1 MALSDQTKAWLEDLK
16 TNGGLTDEAFNT
28 IKSTFESN
36 SKADEFVK
44 GSALRQAD
52 YSRVMSEVQKAQ
64 KAVEDSAAALKLK
77 EDQVTQ
83 YQQQL
88 GQWKAGADVNF
99 KKAIQEREALEKK
112 TTAALA
118 RLKSLAVANGLSEEE
133 VLKDLEVAPVANNQP
148 DNTQPQFD
156 TSQFVRRED
165 IQKTVQESA
174 LIDASIHDVAVRHLE
189 LTGKPLKDAS
199 KLVAEAIQARMTIGD
214 YAAKKYDYAKLEQE
228 AQEAAINQRVKDA
241 VEAERTKIL
250 SDAGLPGAGT
260 GLRTDLKGSP
270 LFQGDGP
277 LKPPT
282 QGTEGSGISAAVA
295 AFNSGKFAPGKR

>member
-28 IKSTFESN
+28 IRSTFEGN

-52 YSRVMSEVQKAQ
+52 YSRVMAEVQKAQ
-64 KAVEDSAAALKLK
+64 KAVEDSAAALQTK
-77 EDQVTQ
+77 EQQVTQ
-83 YQQQL
+83 YQQEL
-88 GQWKAGADVNF
+88 GTWKAGADKNF
-99 KKAIQEREALEKK
+99 QAAIKEREQATIKAN
-112 TTAALA
+112 AALA
-118 RLKSLAVANGLSEEE
+118 RLKSLAVANGLSEDE
-133 VLKDLEVAPVANNQP
+133 VLKDLEVAPVAENQQQQQQQV
-148 DNTQPQFD
+148 DL
-156 TSQFVRRED
+156 SGYVKRED
-165 IQKTVQESA
+165 IQRTVQESA

-189 LTGKPLKDAS
+189 LTGKPLKDAG
-199 KLVAEAIQARMTIGD
+199 KLVAEAIQAKMTIGD
-214 YAAKKYDYAKLEQE
+214 YAAKKYDYAKLEAE
-228 AQEAAINQRVKDA
+228 ASEAAVNQRIKDA

-270 LFQGDGP
+270 LFSGGGP

-282 QGTEGSGISAAVA
+282 GDGGGGVSAAVA
-295 AFNSGKFAPGKR
+295 AFNAGKFAHK

>member
-28 IKSTFESN
+28 IKATFEGN

-52 YSRVMSEVQKAQ
+52 YSRVMADVQKAQ
-64 KAVEDSAAALKLK
+64 KDVEAAGLALKTK
-77 EDQVTQ
+77 EEQVTA
-83 YQQQL
+83 YQQEL
-88 GQWKAGADVNF
+88 GTWKAGADVNF
-99 KKAIQEREALEKK
+99 QKAIKEREALERK
-112 TTAALA
+112 AAA
-118 RLKSLAVANGLSEEE
+118 AVGRLKSLAVANGLSEED
-133 VLKDLEVAPVANNQP
+133 VLKDLEVAPVP
-148 DNTQPQFD
+148 DNTNTNQPQNID
-156 TSQFVRRED
+156 LSGYVKRED
-165 IQKTVQESA
+165 IQRTVQESA

-189 LTGKPLKDAS
+189 LTGKPLKDAG
-199 KLVAEAIQARMTIGD
+199 KLVAEAIQAKMTIGD

-250 SDAGLPGAGT
+250 SDAGLPNAGT

-270 LFQGDGP
+270 LFSGGGP

-282 QGTEGSGISAAVA
+282 AGNEGGGVSAAVA
-295 AFNSGKFAPGKR
+295 AFNAGKFAQK